1 MNDFYFLFC
10 IKKMH
15 LYNKLRPQCGFYLV
29 GIGRG
34 KGMSLNHQISCLF
47 RENFLDEKV
56 IAICGR
62 CMTTT
67 RRGKQDKTDIQKFSS
82 NLQYMKLTQ
91 KIYSVLLKMSSFNE
105 GKAFQKNVIC
115 VICKTMARRSKCRT
129 KLISKSLVAIYSI

>member
-1 MNDFYFLFC
+1 MP
-10 IKKMH
+10 
-15 LYNKLRPQCGFYLV
+15 LYDRFGPHCDFYLV
-29 GIGRG
+29 GMGRG

-82 NLQYMKLTQ
+82 NLQYMKPT
-91 KIYSVLLKMSSFNE
+91 
-105 GKAFQKNVIC
+105 
-115 VICKTMARRSKCRT
+115 
-129 KLISKSLVAIYSI
+129 

>member
-1 MNDFYFLFC
+1 MNLKIHLMLYQE
-10 IKKMH
+10 MP
-15 LYNKLRPQCGFYLV
+15 LYNKFRPQCGFYLV
-29 GIGRG
+29 GMGRG

-91 KIYSVLLKMSSFNE
+91 KIYSLLLVMSNCNK
-105 GKAFQKNVIC
+105 GHPFQKNDIC
-115 VICKTMARRSKCRT
+115 GRCKTTTSLSKQD
-129 KLISKSLVAIYSI
+129 KSDIRVAVFSV

>member
-1 MNDFYFLFC
+1 
-10 IKKMH
+10 
-15 LYNKLRPQCGFYLV
+15 
-29 GIGRG
+29 
-34 KGMSLNHQISCLF
+34 MSLNHQISCLF

-91 KIYSVLLKMSSFNE
+91 KIHSLLLVMSSCNK
-105 GKAFQKNVIC
+105 GHAFQKNDIC
-115 VICKTMARRSKCRT
+115 GRCKMTTRLGKQDKTATSEQQFSVFKTSMKILLST
-129 KLISKSLVAIYSI
+129 LST